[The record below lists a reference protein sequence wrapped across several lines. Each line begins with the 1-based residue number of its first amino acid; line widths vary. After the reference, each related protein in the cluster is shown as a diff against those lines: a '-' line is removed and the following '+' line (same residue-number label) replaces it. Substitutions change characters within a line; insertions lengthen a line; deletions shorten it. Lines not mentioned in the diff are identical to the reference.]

1 MRKIPL
7 SRKNK
12 HNYIKVPNKVIFKRH
27 NKGIIK
33 GFTFH
38 QVKST
43 IRYGIYG
50 LKILKPVQL
59 KQKHVDAFRT
69 IITRK
74 KLLRKKQH
82 KIWVRGLLSIPVTRK
97 PNEIRMGKG
106 KGSVHHWMMRLKP
119 GKILVELSNMSLISV
134 RQVFRSVESALG
146 VPCQIIRLKRNCS
159 NWRYFNRNK

>member
-1 MRKIPL
+1 VRKIQL
-7 SRKNK
+7 RRKNK

-82 KIWVRGLLSIPVTRK
+82 KI
-97 PNEIRMGKG
+97 
-106 KGSVHHWMMRLKP
+106 
-119 GKILVELSNMSLISV
+119 
-134 RQVFRSVESALG
+134 
-146 VPCQIIRLKRNCS
+146 
-159 NWRYFNRNK
+159 